1 MKLPVHRWFRY
12 SAGFSAEWAKH
23 LLESWNAN
31 LNARVL
37 DPFAG
42 SGTTLLA
49 ADAYNLCSTGV
60 DAHPFVVRV
69 AKAKLR
75 WDLSPESFEQRVKA
89 IRMCAQQLE
98 ETYKPNPEDLPELL
112 RKVYDYET
120 FRKLDSLRLAWKLH
134 DDGSG
139 ESELAWLAITS
150 ILRVCSH
157 AGTAPWQYILPK
169 KTKSKTLDPFEAI
182 DVQRHLMH
190 QDMLSFQAH
199 RHHSQATM
207 LSGDARKL
215 ADVEDESVD
224 FIVTS
229 PPYANNYDYADATR
243 LEMTFWRE
251 VEGWGDLQ
259 DVVRKYLIR
268 SCTQHVAKER
278 LRLSTLLG
286 DPCLTPILSEL
297 EPICRELQEE
307 RHLHGGK
314 KQYHLMVAAY
324 FSDMSRVWQ
333 ALRRVSKE
341 DVKICFVIGDSAPYG
356 IYLPVA
362 RWHGLLARSA
372 GFDSIAFE
380 KTRDR
385 NIKWRNRTHSVLL
398 GEGQLKVNA
407 IGTNTVTEMDAMAKA
422 GSATHKLGQMI
433 GNFFENFFE
442 ASLEEVAKNY
452 NLYCDSKGARPKI
465 RGNRKKVTWKDDR
478 GTPHDL
484 DYVLEREASETLR
497 GKPVAFLELAWRRYT
512 KHSRNKAGEIEGAL
526 YHLGNTYPDAF
537 LGAILAGEW
546 SEGSLE
552 QMQIRGIN
560 ILHIPF
566 EDISATFD
574 SKGINL
580 RYEEKSSEDIKW
592 DIIEQ
597 WEKLNKSDL
606 EDLERTLSQKIHQNL
621 QPFLEQ
627 LTSALERRVVAV
639 RVWALFSKVS
649 EFPSAEEAINAL
661 ANIDVNDS
669 GLEFAKFEIQ
679 LRFGNGDK
687 IEGEFREKE
696 TAIGFLRKY
705 ASSV

>member
-1 MKLPVHRWFRY
+1 M
-12 SAGFSAEWAKH
+12 
-23 LLESWNAN
+23 
-31 LNARVL
+31 
-37 DPFAG
+37 
-42 SGTTLLA
+42 
-49 ADAYNLCSTGV
+49 
-60 DAHPFVVRV
+60 
-69 AKAKLR
+69 
-75 WDLSPESFEQRVKA
+75 
-89 IRMCAQQLE
+89 
-98 ETYKPNPEDLPELL
+98 
-112 RKVYDYET
+112 
-120 FRKLDSLRLAWKLH
+120 
-134 DDGSG
+134 
-139 ESELAWLAITS
+139 
-150 ILRVCSH
+150 
-157 AGTAPWQYILPK
+157 
-169 KTKSKTLDPFEAI
+169 
-182 DVQRHLMH
+182 QRHLMH
-190 QDMLSFQAH
+190 QDMLNFQAC
-199 RHHSQATM
+199 RHHSQAVM

-215 ADVEDESVD
+215 ADVEDNSVD

-297 EPICRELQEE
+297 EPICRELEEE

-341 DVKICFVIGDSAPYG
+341 DVKICLVIGDSAPYG

-372 GFDSIAFE
+372 GFSSVAFE

-398 GEGQLKVNA
+398 GEGQLKVSA
-407 IGTNTVTEMDAMAKA
+407 IGTNIVTETDAMAKA

-433 GNFFENFFE
+433 GNFFENFFK
-442 ASLEEVAKNY
+442 ASLEEVARNR

-484 DYVLEREASETLR
+484 DYVLEREASETSR

-526 YHLGNTYPDAF
+526 YHLGGTYPDAF

-546 SEGSLE
+546 SKGSLE

-566 EDISATFD
+566 EDIAATFN

-580 RYEEKSSEDIKW
+580 RYEEKSSENVKW

-597 WEKLNKSDL
+597 WQKLSEGDL
-606 EDLERTLSQKIHQNL
+606 EDLEKTLNQKIHQNF

-627 LTSALERRVVAV
+627 LTSALERRIVAI
-639 RVWALFSKVS
+639 RIWSLFSKVS
-649 EFPSAEEAINAL
+649 EFVNAEQAVNAL
-661 ANIDVNDS
+661 TNMDVDVS
-669 GLEFAKFEIQ
+669 DGGLEFTKFEIQ

-696 TAIGFLRKY
+696 TAIKFLQKY
-705 ASSV
+705 VASVG